1 MLSDEYRYKI
11 LKRLEAI
18 PEISQRELA
27 GELGIS
33 LGRVNFCVQALIE
46 KGLIKA
52 RNFRNNKNKKGY
64 AYLLTPRGIE
74 EKARITVE
82 FLKIKLAEH
91 EALTREIKSLRE
103 EAGRVTALPG
113 SSTSGRERSEIVSC
127 LANRPPP
134 CPPPWSSK
142 PAAPSATTGA
152 TCGATANCSS
162 S

>member
-11 LKRLEAI
+11 LKRLEAD

-52 RNFRNNKNKKGY
+52 KNFRNSKNKKGY

-74 EKARITVE
+74 EKAKITVQ
-82 FLKIKLAEH
+82 FLKVKIAEH
-91 EALTREIKSLRE
+91 EALTKEIKSLRE
-103 EAGRVTALPG
+103 EAGKV
-113 SSTSGRERSEIVSC
+113 
-127 LANRPPP
+127 
-134 CPPPWSSK
+134 
-142 PAAPSATTGA
+142 PAPQRDGASAKKGVK
-152 TCGATANCSS
+152 
-162 S
+162 

>member
-11 LKRLEAI
+11 LKRLEAD

-52 RNFRNNKNKKGY
+52 KNFRNSKNKKGY

-74 EKARITVE
+74 EKAKITVL
-82 FLKIKLAEH
+82 FLKIKIAEH
-91 EALTREIKSLRE
+91 EALTKEIKRLRE
-103 EAGRVTALPG
+103 EAVQVQARQH
-113 SSTSGRERSEIVSC
+113 SG
-127 LANRPPP
+127 A
-134 CPPPWSSK
+134 
-142 PAAPSATTGA
+142 SAKKGA
-152 TCGATANCSS
+152 R
-162 S
+162 

>member
-11 LKRLEAI
+11 LKRLEAD

-52 RNFRNNKNKKGY
+52 KNFRNSKNKKGY

-74 EKARITVE
+74 EKAKITVE
-82 FLKIKLAEH
+82 FLKIKIAEH
-91 EALTREIKSLRE
+91 EALTKEIKNLRE
-103 EAGRVTALPG
+103 EAGKV
-113 SSTSGRERSEIVSC
+113 
-127 LANRPPP
+127 
-134 CPPPWSSK
+134 
-142 PAAPSATTGA
+142 PARQHGGASAKKGA
-152 TCGATANCSS
+152 R
-162 S
+162 

>member
-11 LKRLEAI
+11 LKRLEAD

-52 RNFRNNKNKKGY
+52 KNFRNSKNKKGY

-74 EKARITVE
+74 EKAKITVL
-82 FLKIKLAEH
+82 FLKIKIAEH
-91 EALTREIKSLRE
+91 EALTKEIKNLRE
-103 EAGRVTALPG
+103 EAGKVPALQRG
-113 SSTSGRERSEIVSC
+113 RTSAKKGV
-127 LANRPPP
+127 
-134 CPPPWSSK
+134 K
-142 PAAPSATTGA
+142 
-152 TCGATANCSS
+152 
-162 S
+162 